1 MRRGAKPEK
10 DKAEAKLV
18 VTRKAPKNEDSRPA
32 RRCNEPSMAS
42 CATTTPSARIKAIA
56 SAVARPPRWC
66 GVWRRNEL
74 FHHHSGPPTVSTPFR
89 VWTV

>member
-56 SAVARPPRWC
+56 SAVARPPRW
-66 GVWRRNEL
+66 GVAAQ
-74 FHHHSGPPTVSTPFR
+74 
-89 VWTV
+89 